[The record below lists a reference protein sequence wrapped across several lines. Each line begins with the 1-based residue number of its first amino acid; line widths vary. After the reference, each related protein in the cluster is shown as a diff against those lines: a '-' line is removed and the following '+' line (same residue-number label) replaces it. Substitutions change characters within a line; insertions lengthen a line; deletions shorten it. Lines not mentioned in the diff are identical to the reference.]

1 MKSLGIWLYFIA
13 AITLSGRVNAE
24 YVDNLPPIPYKL
36 SPLIKGAKANLSSEK
51 FSNEIESD
59 PRKREIAIMKRG
71 GREALELLDNYKRCK
86 DKTIPLTVER
96 NIHCNEIEFDTF
108 LVGLTIMRREYYRAV
123 FNLAGYSFD
132 KSLIAF
138 AHDCNTFGS
147 CQIVHEKILELT
159 NSMEFM
165 SMTGSF
171 VLLCMSNTPDIR
183 KRFLPSNVAA
193 ACTQIM
199 ASAPFKND
207 AVCGGKDEQREF
219 FCNKL
224 PAEVKRKAKHCTETG
239 NYRYPEI
246 DCN

>member
-36 SPLIKGAKANLSSEK
+36 SPLIKGAKANLPTEK
-51 FSNEIESD
+51 FLNGIESD
-59 PRKREIAIMKRG
+59 PRKRGAAIIKRG
-71 GREALELLDNYKRCK
+71 GKEGQELLDNLERCK
-86 DKTIPLTVER
+86 DKIIPLTVER
-96 NIHCNEIEFDTF
+96 NIYCNEILFDTALIGTT
-108 LVGLTIMRREYYRAV
+108 LVFREYYRAV

-147 CQIVHEKILELT
+147 CQIVSEKILELT

-165 SMTGSF
+165 SMVGSF
-171 VLLCMSNTPDIR
+171 VFLCINNTPDIR

-199 ASAPFKND
+199 SSAPFKNE
-207 AVCGGKDEQREF
+207 VCEDKQWKSR
-219 FCNKL
+219 CNKL
-224 PAEVKRKAKHCTETG
+224 PAEVKNKVKYCTKTG
-239 NYRYPEI
+239 NDRYPEI